1 MALSVKFE
9 RTLDVRASD
18 AYQTLSVQCLSDNLV
33 DSKFDGPEQKDYY
46 PRNKLHEAMDQPVT
60 LVDPYLVFKDILK
73 TVIYLK
79 IKMIKLD
86 NDKETNEKKHV
97 DFY

>member
-1 MALSVKFE
+1 M
-9 RTLDVRASD
+9 DVRASD

-33 DSKFDGPEQKDYY
+33 DSKFDGPEQKDYN
-46 PRNKLHEAMDQPVT
+46 PRNKFQEAMDQPVT
-60 LVDPYLVFKDILK
+60 LVKVKDILK

-79 IKMIKLD
+79 IKIIKLD
-86 NDKETNEKKHV
+86 NDKETNEKKRV